1 MAGVEVDP
9 SFEAFLADARRLA
22 LGLMGQNWILEVFV
36 NVSAR
41 LSYSN
46 VVATLALF
54 FALTG
59 TAVAGGKL
67 LITGGNVKN
76 HSLTG
81 VDVKRGSLSLQTLS
95 PAARAQLKG
104 NRGLPG
110 ANGPRGD
117 TGPTGAQGATGA
129 QGSAGKGVTTAI
141 ETGPDVSDYQDLTP
155 LASHDITTPGDFV
168 IFTALTV
175 HNTGANDEYLNCGFP
190 GQRRHGARRRRR
202 DDRRQHQ
209 QRHLRRRVQRR
220 VTWHRRVHL
229 HGQRCHELRR
239 LRHHHARAQHR
250 LEANARRQE
259 RPRFRAFFY
268 EAVPGLEPVM
278 PGRRCARHTDVQARG
293 APATLQGR

>member
-1 MAGVEVDP
+1 M
-9 SFEAFLADARRLA
+9 
-22 LGLMGQNWILEVFV
+22 

-117 TGPTGAQGATGA
+117 TGPAGAQGATGA

-175 HNTGANDEYLNCGFP
+175 HNTGANDEYLNCGFRVNGAMVPAAGVETTAGNISSGTSVGAFSVASP
-190 GQRRHGARRRRR
+190 GTVEFICTGNGATSY
-202 DDRRQHQ
+202 DVSDI
-209 QRHLRRRVQRR
+209 
-220 VTWHRRVHL
+220 TMRVHNL
-229 HGQRCHELRR
+229 G
-239 LRHHHARAQHR
+239 
-250 LEANARRQE
+250 
-259 RPRFRAFFY
+259 
-268 EAVPGLEPVM
+268 
-278 PGRRCARHTDVQARG
+278 
-293 APATLQGR
+293 